1 MIYCYKESNRPAL
14 SLDALPGFYITAFR
28 LNDGGGSLTNEKCVG
43 ASGDAKSVG
52 DKMLVL

>member
-1 MIYCYKESNRPAL
+1 MHYLGFI
-14 SLDALPGFYITAFR
+14 SLLLDSMMGGGGR
-28 LNDGGGSLTNEKCVG
+28 GGSLTNEKCVG